1 MSTYTLRYPLIPGKS
16 TEKDALAQYEREA
29 FETLTFRALTVDD
42 LLGSDDHP
50 GEQHTRLF
58 YMAALSGVPERVL
71 KRMDPIDWNGAS
83 REILK
88 IVNRENRTD

>member
-1 MSTYTLRYPLIPGKS
+1 MSTYTLKYPLVPGKS
-16 TEKDALAQYEREA
+16 KEKDALDQYDRES
-29 FETLTFRALTVDD
+29 FTELKFRALTVED

-71 KRMDPIDWNGAS
+71 KRMEPIDWNGAS

-88 IVNRENRTD
+88 IVNAENKID